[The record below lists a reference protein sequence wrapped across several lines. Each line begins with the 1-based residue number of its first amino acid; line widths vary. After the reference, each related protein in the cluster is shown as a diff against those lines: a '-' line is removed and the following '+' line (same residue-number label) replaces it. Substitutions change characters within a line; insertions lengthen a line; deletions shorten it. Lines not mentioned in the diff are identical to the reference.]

1 MEDGTDTESDQEA
14 SLRTE
19 APSATREVNMTKE
32 VVVDRL
38 VPFAPILA
46 EIASIPPITV
56 EASVRE
62 LAQLRQEV

>member
-14 SLRTE
+14 SLRTK
-19 APSATREVNMTKE
+19 APSATWEVNMTKQ

-38 VPFAPILA
+38 VPLSPIFA
-46 EIASIPPITV
+46 EIACVPPVTV
-56 EASVRE
+56 ESSIRK

>member
-14 SLRTE
+14 SLRTKS
-19 APSATREVNMTKE
+19 PSATREVNMTEE

-38 VPFAPILA
+38 VPFAPILT

-56 EASVRE
+56 EASVCE
-62 LAQLRQEV
+62 LA

>member
-14 SLRTE
+14 SLRTKS
-19 APSATREVNMTKE
+19 PSATWEVNMTEE